1 MKLPPNVENRPEN
14 SRKNGYRNKNQS
26 PFSINLS
33 AVFSDGTSGV
43 ACVSN
48 PAWPK
53 GTMSSILPHGEVAV
67 ILCFVLLSGGFRKYS
82 GSQTYVFEAGFYLRE
97 GILQRSGTV
106 FS

>member
-67 ILCFVLLSGGFRKYS
+67 ILCFVLPSGECENGTASDQQPPLVPVFDS
-82 GSQTYVFEAGFYLRE
+82 HLFDQTIQTAR
-97 GILQRSGTV
+97 
-106 FS
+106 